1 VTPARGGAVAAV
13 RAIPVG
19 FPRRSSVGP
28 APAYALSG
36 VAGAVFAANKSV
48 AYVSGL
54 AGGNMT
60 EELDK
65 SKTASEMT
73 DKEKEE
79 AAAVTGATALGCLG
93 FVTLPFSIIAV
104 MIMILVVV
112 CVFMRV
118 MHHI

>member
-1 VTPARGGAVAAV
+1 LDFRGAARLDLLRPTLFQVSPARYLLQ
-13 RAIPVG
+13 I
-19 FPRRSSVGP
+19 
-28 APAYALSG
+28 
-36 VAGAVFAANKSV
+36 KSV

-60 EELDK
+60 EELHK